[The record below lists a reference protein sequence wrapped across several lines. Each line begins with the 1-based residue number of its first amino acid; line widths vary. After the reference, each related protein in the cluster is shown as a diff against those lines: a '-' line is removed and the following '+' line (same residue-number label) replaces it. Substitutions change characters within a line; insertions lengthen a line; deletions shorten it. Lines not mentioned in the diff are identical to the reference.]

1 MSTHGS
7 PAVTPECPGR
17 RSQGDTGFPLTPAL
31 PGGKDWKQAARC
43 SMPLESAR
51 RALVNGRRGA
61 VWPRIAL
68 LALALFFFPMPGFGA
83 ESDSAAAATVSAEET
98 NAHETLRAFLQL
110 QEQLHATELAIERN
124 RKAAEE
130 SAAET
135 AKAFGARLEEIEEA
149 LIRQRAQELEAMQ
162 SANRIMLIVAGS
174 FAALG
179 LLAMLFMAYFQWR
192 TINRLAEFSAALPI
206 AQALGPG
213 TSLPALEAGD
223 ARVVADGPAE
233 HSNQRLL
240 GALERLEQRICR
252 LEQTS
257 PPSLQDGSLPDL
269 KTANGAPLPN
279 GAEPSPETAHLTMLL
294 GKGQSLLNLDQAGEA
309 LVCFDQVLALDPNH
323 AEALVRKGAA
333 LERLRKLDE
342 AIACYDRAI
351 AADTS
356 LTVAYLYKGGLYN
369 RMERFN
375 EALECYEQALRTQES
390 RRS

>member
-1 MSTHGS
+1 M
-7 PAVTPECPGR
+7 
-17 RSQGDTGFPLTPAL
+17 FPPSPAL
-31 PGGKDWKQAARC
+31 PGGEGSKQAARC
-43 SMPLESAR
+43 SRPLESASR
-51 RALVNGRRGA
+51 GLASGCQFGAL
-61 VWPRIAL
+61 PRIAL
-68 LALALFFFPMPGFGA
+68 LILALAFFSLAVFGA

-98 NAHETLRAFLQL
+98 NAHETLRAYLQL

-124 RKAAEE
+124 RKAAEAA
-130 SAAET
+130 SAET
-135 AKAFGARLEEIEEA
+135 AKAFGARLEDIEQA

-192 TINRLAEFSAALPI
+192 TINRLAEFSAAWP
-206 AQALGPG
+206 AAHALGPG
-213 TSLPALEAGD
+213 ASFPALGAGEAG
-223 ARVVADGPAE
+223 VVAEGPAE
-233 HSNQRLL
+233 HSNQRLT

-252 LEQTS
+252 LEHTS
-257 PPSLQDGSLPDL
+257 PPPLQDGSLPDR
-269 KTANGAPLPN
+269 NSNHAPPAPN
-279 GAEPSPETAHLTMLL
+279 GAETSPEAANITMLL
-294 GKGQSLLNLDQAGEA
+294 GKGQSLLNLDQADEA
-309 LVCFDQVLALDPNH
+309 LACFDQVLALDPNH

-375 EALECYEQALRTQES
+375 EALECYEQALRTQER